1 MKVNSTSVIIGE
13 NESINIP
20 DRVKYFIRIFDENGV
35 TKTKITY
42 VTVSDAIDVPDNE
55 LPQ

>member
-20 DRVKYFIRIFDENGV
+20 DRVTYFIRIFDENGV